1 MLPTL
6 GFLSPCVLWALAFA
20 PLYCGP
26 SVYARTGFVKYRALS
41 QSVRVCREIALRRG
55 PRRCGKTQTEPVRRR
70 LAPLVSVKSGVYTG
84 IMARSALSTRKPRG
98 APPVIP
104 IRDAAEPRKGRL
116 HQYALGMLREM
127 IQSGEIPP
135 GERLMEKPMSERLG
149 MSRTPVREAFRTLAV
164 EGLVNLLP
172 NQGVVVA
179 ELDKEKSGDVCL
191 LLGALESFAA
201 RQACQRITVRQ
212 QEELRTLQDRLE
224 RYYEAADR
232 ARYTETNRAIHR
244 LMVEASRN
252 PSLISVWS
260 MIIPRAERARSLKN
274 IDPKRWASSI
284 DSHRKIFAALMARDG
299 DLLSSLMQAH
309 FAHVIIDSMEDA
321 REAAQPREAA
331 SAADA
336 PSADLTPRIRRK
348 RTAKA

>member
-1 MLPTL
+1 
-6 GFLSPCVLWALAFA
+6 
-20 PLYCGP
+20 
-26 SVYARTGFVKYRALS
+26 
-41 QSVRVCREIALRRG
+41 
-55 PRRCGKTQTEPVRRR
+55 
-70 LAPLVSVKSGVYTG
+70 
-84 IMARSALSTRKPRG
+84 MARSALSSRKQRS
-98 APPVIP
+98 APPIIP
-104 IRDAAEPRKGRL
+104 LRDASEPRKGRL
-116 HQYALGMLREM
+116 HQFALSMLREM

-164 EGLVNLLP
+164 EGLVTLLP

-212 QEELRTLQDRLE
+212 LEELRTLQDRLE
-224 RYYEAADR
+224 RYYEASDR
-232 ARYTETNRAIHR
+232 PRYTETNRAIHR

-274 IDPKRWASSI
+274 LDRMRWASSI

-299 DLLSSLMQAH
+299 DLLSSLMQTH
-309 FAHVIIDSMEDA
+309 FAHVVIDSMED
-321 REAAQPREAA
+321 
-331 SAADA
+331 
-336 PSADLTPRIRRK
+336 PSAFPRPASDAGEFLVPRARR
-348 RTAKA
+348 TWADKA